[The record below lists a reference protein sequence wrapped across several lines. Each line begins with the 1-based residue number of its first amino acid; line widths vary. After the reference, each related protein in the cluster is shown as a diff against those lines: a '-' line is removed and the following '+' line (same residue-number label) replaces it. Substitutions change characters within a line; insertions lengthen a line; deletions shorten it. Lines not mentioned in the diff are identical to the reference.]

1 MIDSLIEQCFTLLST
16 VFQSYH
22 CDGSHYSCISWVSP
36 VLGWTLKCLAQGHS
50 HEKTQ
55 RIQCGSNSGPLDYK
69 SNTLP
74 LGHVGPSN
82 INEACCDEWCLN
94 ASE

>member
-1 MIDSLIEQCFTLLST
+1 MIEWCFTSLST

-22 CDGSHYSCISWVSP
+22 SDGSHYSCLP
-36 VLGWTLKCLAQGHS
+36 GFHQYKAGALKCPAQVHS

-55 RIQCGSNSGPLDYK
+55 RIQCGSNSGPLDYE

-74 LGHVGPSN
+74 LGHAGPRYCMVVRVV
-82 INEACCDEWCLN
+82 ER
-94 ASE
+94 